1 MKKRNKPI
9 RLTTLLIITQVIT
22 LAVTV
27 ISAVTSSTKRKVM

>member
-1 MKKRNKPI
+1 MKKHNKPI

-27 ISAVTSSTKRKVM
+27 ISAIASSTKRTVM

>member
-22 LAVTV
+22 LTITI